1 MVKRLLLIS
10 NHEMIEPLEPEV
22 DSNGLVI
29 IGLDRSI
36 QSQFRI
42 VAHLWDIFRLD
53 AVINHLPI
61 AF

>member
-10 NHEMIEPLEPEV
+10 NHEMIEPLESEI

-29 IGLDRSI
+29 VGLNRSI
-36 QSQFRI
+36 QSQLRI
-42 VAHLWDIFRLD
+42 VAHLRDIFRLD
-53 AVINHLPI
+53 AVVNHLPI